1 MEYCS
6 YNHHDIIE
14 ENLKKQVK
22 KLESEV
28 LNLKTVVEMIQ
39 IMLENLC
46 ISDRT
51 VVKILCD
58 DDTEKKLLIEMLKKI
73 SIMKT
78 A

>member
-1 MEYCS
+1 M
-6 YNHHDIIE
+6 
-14 ENLKKQVK
+14 
-22 KLESEV
+22 

-51 VVKILCD
+51 VVKILYD
-58 DDTEKKLLIEMLKKI
+58 DDTEKKLLIEMWKKI